1 MPARAWGFESPLSH
15 QHSDQ
20 SSSVDVRVGVARAL
34 RARRLPAVS
43 RQPYANPHP
52 TDLLGYGC
60 ALLLAASVLARYV
73 RGGSSV
79 PAGGRKPS
87 TALSGLA
94 CARPATP
101 SATATN
107 RCPSTSASPPFRT
120 NNLAH
125 NLAAKAACW
134 REAGVRTPS
143 PALTR
148 VAPPNELEFGHFPAR
163 GGGRGGASARGG
175 PRVGN
180 AGSTWAN
187 DKKGARDR
195 SPRLL
200 LVPNPSCYSMKR
212 QIVVGSPVPLSTTE
226 P

>member
-1 MPARAWGFESPLSH
+1 MHRPPACESGGSGRRARFRILCPQGRGGSSPPFRTNSLINHHPSTSAWG
-15 QHSDQ
+15 
-20 SSSVDVRVGVARAL
+20 
-34 RARRLPAVS
+34 
-43 RQPYANPHP
+43 
-52 TDLLGYGC
+52 
-60 ALLLAASVLARYV
+60 LLARFA